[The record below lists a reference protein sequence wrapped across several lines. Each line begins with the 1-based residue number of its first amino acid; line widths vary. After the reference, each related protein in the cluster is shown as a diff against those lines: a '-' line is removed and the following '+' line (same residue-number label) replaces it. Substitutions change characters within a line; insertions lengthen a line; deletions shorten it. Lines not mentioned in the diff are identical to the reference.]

1 MVEIRAYR
9 GHIRN
14 WKALCGELQIE
25 NAEAL
30 TRKEREDRIL
40 QCAYRTWGHDM
51 GTHLHGMFAFAL
63 WDE

>member
-14 WKALCGELQIE
+14 WKALCGELHIE

-30 TRKEREDRIL
+30 TREEREERIL
-40 QCAYRTWGHDM
+40 KCA
-51 GTHLHGMFAFAL
+51 
-63 WDE
+63 